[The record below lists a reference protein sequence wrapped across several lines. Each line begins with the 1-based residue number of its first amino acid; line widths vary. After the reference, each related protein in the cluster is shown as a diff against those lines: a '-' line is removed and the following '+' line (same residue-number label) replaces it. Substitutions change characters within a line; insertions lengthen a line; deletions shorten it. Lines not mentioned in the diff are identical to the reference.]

1 MVLGQAQKAL
11 YSQASIDQRMIRSG
25 MQRLVQRQRLA
36 RQQSNRFLP
45 LDVDGTAQ
53 FNNGEFRLN
62 GDFFA
67 LASVEEQSAEV
78 VSTGTFNFVSDP
90 DGNFSG
96 YFNGRT
102 ALKEVAENYT
112 DLARYPRAKVMALKP
127 AKLCYEQ
134 AKEICRRP
142 KL

>member
-1 MVLGQAQKAL
+1 M
-11 YSQASIDQRMIRSG
+11 
-25 MQRLVQRQRLA
+25 
-36 RQQSNRFLP
+36 
-45 LDVDGTAQ
+45 
-53 FNNGEFRLN
+53 N